1 MTKYRVLL
9 VGAGSL
15 GRHYLEGL
23 AKVNR
28 SIEIIVS
35 INNSTAIKQAAARTA
50 DMAIEPHVTINFT
63 TNVLNIS
70 GSFDLGINATTS
82 GVRASSLKY
91 VGKLARSWILEKIL
105 TQNVTQMTQIE
116 SALHHCEVWV
126 NARCENCHGFKR

>member
-28 SIEIIVS
+28 SIEITVFDI
-35 INNSTAIKQAAARTA
+35 NSTAIKQAIARSA

-63 TNVLNIS
+63 TKWLNIS

-82 GVRASSLKY
+82 GARASSLQH

-116 SALHHCEVWV
+116 LH
-126 NARCENCHGFKR
+126 